1 MNFWLCSATS
11 GLEQL
16 LNSAYGY
23 VAAVILGACS
33 AWYVQ
38 GLRWDNDV
46 AGRDII
52 AATAIAENVGAV
64 NQHLIASRAQTEAI
78 RATFIEY
85 KAGKEN
91 ETSALERAVA
101 DGTKRLRIK
110 ATCPAA
116 VRTDG
121 TVPGGAGE
129 GTAELTAEAGRAY
142 WDLRRGLDRQY
153 AELQFCRSEL
163 RKRSAVHLPAD

>member
-1 MNFWLCSATS
+1 MN
-11 GLEQL
+11 
-16 LNSAYGY
+16 YGY
-23 VAAVILGACS
+23 VAAFLLGAAGS
-33 AWYVQ
+33 WYVQ

-46 AGRDII
+46 Q
-52 AATAIAENVGAV
+52 AADLVTAQAISANVDAV
-64 NQHLIASRAQTEAI
+64 NQQLIASRAQTEAI

-101 DGTKRLRIK
+101 DGAKRLRVK
-110 ATCPAA
+110 ASCPA
-116 VRTDG
+116 VRADG
-121 TVPGGAGE
+121 TVPGGAVS
-129 GTAELTAEAGRAY
+129 GTAELTADASAAY

-163 RKRSAVHLPAD
+163 RKRSSK

>member
-1 MNFWLCSATS
+1 MS
-11 GLEQL
+11 GVVWR
-16 LNSAYGY
+16 YGG
-23 VAAVILGACS
+23 VMLFGFLI

-38 GLRWDNDV
+38 AIRWDNDV
-46 AGRDII
+46 NKRDL
-52 AATAIAENVGAV
+52 ATATAISANVDAV
-64 NQHLIASRAQTEAI
+64 NQQLIASRAQTEAI

-101 DGTKRLRIK
+101 DGTKRLRVK

-116 VRTDG
+116 VRADG
-121 TVPGGAGE
+121 TVPGGAVS
-129 GTAELTAEAGRAY
+129 GTAELDPAARQDY
-142 WDLRRGLDRQY
+142 LSLRRGLDRQY

-163 RKRSAVHLPAD
+163 KKRSAPR

>member
-1 MNFWLCSATS
+1 M
-11 GLEQL
+11 
-16 LNSAYGY
+16 NSAYGY
-23 VAAVILGACS
+23 TLAVALGFSS

-52 AATAIAENVGAV
+52 SAAAISANVDAV
-64 NQHLIASRAQTEAI
+64 NQQLIASRAQTEAI
-78 RATFIEY
+78 RAMFIEY

-116 VRTDG
+116 VRADG
-121 TVPGGAGE
+121 TVPGGPRSGQP
-129 GTAELTAEAGRAY
+129 ELDASARSDYYT
-142 WDLRRGLDRQY
+142 LRRGLDRQF

-163 RKRSAVHLPAD
+163 RKRSAK

>member
-1 MNFWLCSATS
+1 MMP
-11 GLEQL
+11 G
-16 LNSAYGY
+16 YGY
-23 VAAVILGACS
+23 VTAFLIGAGA

-38 GLRWDNDV
+38 GLRWENDV
-46 AGRDII
+46 ASIRHDSDVAI
-52 AATAIAENVGAV
+52 AANVDAV
-64 NQHLIASRAQTEAI
+64 NQQLIASRAQTEAI
-78 RATFIEY
+78 RATFNDY

-101 DGTKRLRIK
+101 DGTKRLSIR

-116 VRTDG
+116 VRADG
-121 TVPGGAGE
+121 TIPGGAVS
-129 GTAELTAEAGRAY
+129 GTAELTADARSAY

-163 RKRSAVHLPAD
+163 RKRSAK

>member
-1 MNFWLCSATS
+1 MTP
-11 GLEQL
+11 G
-16 LNSAYGY
+16 YGY
-23 VAAVILGACS
+23 LTAALIGFGA

-38 GLRWDNDV
+38 GLRWDSDV
-46 AGRDII
+46 AAIRH
-52 AATAIAENVGAV
+52 TADQALVVNVDAV
-64 NQHLIASRAQTEAI
+64 NQQLIASRAQTETI

-85 KAGKEN
+85 KTGKEN

-110 ATCPAA
+110 ASCPA
-116 VRTDG
+116 VRADG
-121 TVPGGAGE
+121 TVPGGAVS

-142 WDLRRGLDRQY
+142 WDLRRGLDRQF

-163 RKRSAVHLPAD
+163 RKRSAK

>member
-1 MNFWLCSATS
+1 M
-11 GLEQL
+11 
-16 LNSAYGY
+16 NSAYGY
-23 VAAVILGACS
+23 ALALLVGAGG

-38 GLRWDNDV
+38 GLRWDSDV
-46 AGRDII
+46 QERDL
-52 AATAIAENVGAV
+52 ATATAISANVDAV
-64 NQHLIASRAQTEAI
+64 NQQLIASRAQAEAI
-78 RATFIEY
+78 RQTFIEY

-110 ATCPAA
+110 ASCPT
-116 VRTDG
+116 VRADG
-121 TVPGGAGE
+121 TVSGGVVS

-142 WDLRRGLDRQY
+142 WDLRRGLDRQF

-163 RKRSAVHLPAD
+163 RKRSAQAVHNQPGKN

>member
-1 MNFWLCSATS
+1 MIF
-11 GLEQL
+11 
-16 LNSAYGY
+16 NSAYGY
-23 VAAVILGACS
+23 CAALLIGACS
-33 AWYVQ
+33 SWYVQ

-52 AATAIAENVGAV
+52 SATAIAENVDAV
-64 NQHLIASRAQTEAI
+64 NRQLIASRAQTEAI

-110 ATCPAA
+110 ASCPT
-116 VRTDG
+116 VRADG
-121 TVPGGAGE
+121 TIPGGAVS

-142 WDLRRGLDRQY
+142 WDLRRGLDRQF

-163 RKRSAVHLPAD
+163 RKRSAK

>member
-1 MNFWLCSATS
+1 MNST
-11 GLEQL
+11 
-16 LNSAYGY
+16 YGY
-23 VAAVILGACS
+23 AAALLIGASS

-38 GLRWDNDV
+38 GLRWENDV
-46 AGRDII
+46 ASIRHDSDV
-52 AATAIAENVGAV
+52 AIAENVDAV
-64 NQHLIASRAQTEAI
+64 NQQLIASRAQTEAI

-110 ATCPAA
+110 ASCPA
-116 VRTDG
+116 VRADG
-121 TVPGGAGE
+121 ALPSGTGE
-129 GTAELTAEAGRAY
+129 GTAELTVEAGRAY
-142 WDLRRGLDRQY
+142 WDLRRGLDRQF

-163 RKRSAVHLPAD
+163 RKRSAKE

>member
-1 MNFWLCSATS
+1 MT
-11 GLEQL
+11 
-16 LNSAYGY
+16 SAYGY
-23 VAAVILGACS
+23 AAALLIGAAG

-38 GLRWDNDV
+38 GLRWETDV
-46 AGRDII
+46 QERDL
-52 AATAIAENVGAV
+52 ATAAAISANVDAV
-64 NQHLIASRAQTEAI
+64 NQQLIASRAQTEAL
-78 RATFIEY
+78 RQTFIEY

-110 ATCPAA
+110 ASCPT
-116 VRTDG
+116 VRADG
-121 TVPGGAGE
+121 TVPGGAVS

-142 WDLRRGLDRQY
+142 WDLRRGLDRQF

-163 RKRSAVHLPAD
+163 RKRSSN

>member
-1 MNFWLCSATS
+1 MNP
-11 GLEQL
+11 
-16 LNSAYGY
+16 AYGY
-23 VAAVILGACS
+23 TLAALIGAGA

-38 GLRWDNDV
+38 GLRWETDV
-46 AGRDII
+46 QNRDL
-52 AATAIAENVGAV
+52 ATAQAISANVDAV
-64 NQHLIASRAQTEAI
+64 NQQLIASRAQTEAI

-101 DGTKRLRIK
+101 DGTKRLRVK
-110 ATCPAA
+110 ASCPA
-116 VRTDG
+116 VRADG
-121 TVPGGAGE
+121 TLPGGAVS
-129 GTAELTAEAGRAY
+129 GTAELTADAGKAY

-163 RKRSAVHLPAD
+163 RKRSSN